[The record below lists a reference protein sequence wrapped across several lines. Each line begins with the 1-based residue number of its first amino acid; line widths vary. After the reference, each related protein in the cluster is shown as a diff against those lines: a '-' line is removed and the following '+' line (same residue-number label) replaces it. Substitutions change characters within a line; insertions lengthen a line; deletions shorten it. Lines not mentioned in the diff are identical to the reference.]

1 MRQRRLMNQIN
12 VVPYIDV
19 MLVLLVIFMV
29 AAPMMQHGSVAVP
42 NISAQ
47 PPPPDKAMHVVVEA
61 NQQFSL
67 RRTPA
72 AEKEAVSD
80 LDLQRTLSE
89 ILAENPEQRIV
100 VEAERSVPYEDVKKA
115 LDHIRAAG
123 FPRAGLLTQ

>member
-29 AAPMMQHGSVAVP
+29 AAPMMQHGSVEVP
-42 NISAQ
+42 NISDQ
-47 PPPPDKAMHVVVEA
+47 PPPPDQAIHVVVEP
-61 NQQFSL
+61 NQQFAL

-72 AEKEAVSD
+72 AQKEAID
-80 LDLQRTLSE
+80 PLELHRTLTE
-89 ILAENPEQRIV
+89 LREENPEQRIV
-100 VEAERSVPYEDVKKA
+100 VEAERSVPYEDVMKA
-115 LDHIRAAG
+115 LDEIRRAG